1 MSAPSPKGT
10 ANRGEKI
17 KGANASRIKKPEENL
32 LDEFAELMGADVN
45 AIRPADRAA
54 RGRQSGASQTS
65 PPPVIAVDQFAKQRS
80 TVHSFPSS
88 IGAAASASTEKPS
101 EFRGDVLPVLN
112 AHPHDGGTFASVPST
127 RRRRLSRANVTL
139 TALIMIGAGGF
150 YGAWA
155 LNAAPGART
164 ATPVDAADESAKV
177 SPALREATSSVEPS
191 EQGRKEDQVNLASPA
206 DPTSGLPSGSRSA
219 ATSSDSSEAG
229 APIVAASPAVA
240 LSTASADTPSVSTTA
255 ADQTADIAGT
265 TRSLS
270 DSKEDKVD
278 LVRSVPN
285 GSGSDSTRSLKPAE
299 APASP
304 LPALPESVPVPHAR
318 PLSKASA
325 NSTRQ
330 PSAHKVVA
338 LSKSSSKS
346 IDHPP
351 TPKVR
356 ATMGSPS
363 RPLDVAT
370 APGDDVATAPEA
382 AKAPHETTSTD
393 SLLQF
398 VPNLFNRGVS
408 AVRSIMGGAATGG
421 G

>member
-1 MSAPSPKGT
+1 MSAPLPKGT

-17 KGANASRIKKPEENL
+17 KSANASRIEKPEENL
-32 LDEFAELMGADVN
+32 LEEFAQLMGADVN
-45 AIRPADRAA
+45 AIRPLDRAA
-54 RGRQSGASQTS
+54 GGMQSGASQTL

-80 TVHSFPSS
+80 TVHSFPSA
-88 IGAAASASTEKPS
+88 IGAAASASTEKSS
-101 EFRGDVLPVLN
+101 EFRGDVLPVLS
-112 AHPHDGGTFASVPST
+112 AHPHEGGTFASVPST

-139 TALIMIGAGGF
+139 TVLIMIGAGGF

-164 ATPVDAADESAKV
+164 ATPVDVADESAKV

-191 EQGRKEDQVNLASPA
+191 EQGRKEDQVNLASPG
-206 DPTSGLPSGSRSA
+206 DPPSGLPSGSRSA
-219 ATSSDSSEAG
+219 ATSSDPSDAG

-240 LSTASADTPSVSTTA
+240 LSPAPVDPPSVSTTA
-255 ADQTADIAGT
+255 AGQTADTAGT

-285 GSGSDSTRSLKPAE
+285 DSGSFTDSTRSLKPASPPP
-299 APASP
+299 AP
-304 LPALPESVPVPHAR
+304 PESSVPVPRPR
-318 PLSKASA
+318 PLSKAPA

-338 LSKSSSKS
+338 LSKSPSKS
-346 IDHPP
+346 IDRAP
-351 TPKVR
+351 TPKVG
-356 ATMGSPS
+356 ATIGSPS

-370 APGDDVATAPEA
+370 APGADVAAAPEA
-382 AKAPHETTSTD
+382 AKAPHETTSSD

-408 AVRSIMGGAATGG
+408 AVRSIMGSSATGG